1 MSDIH
6 IPNSPSSGLSSLP
19 LTVKFVVDAIAL
31 DEPSNNASCAYSP
44 IIRQDWGPPESA
56 ESASNA
62 YARFLLPRS
71 IGYPLWFP
79 EPSNYLPE
87 YQRKGIGVGDLGYI
101 TFDGHFDFLF
111 NICLPSDHPINYQA
125 PPEFQPLEFNEESDV
140 TTTPQIYTPGQFIAS
155 ESIQMKSFKSDAEFR
170 PNR

>member
-1 MSDIH
+1 M
-6 IPNSPSSGLSSLP
+6 PNPPPSGLSSLP
-19 LTVKFVVDAIAL
+19 LTVKFVVDPIAL
-31 DEPSNNASCAYSP
+31 DEPSNNASCAPYSP
-44 IIRQDWGPPESA
+44 LSMDIIGQDLSPA

-62 YARFLLPRS
+62 YARFLLPKS

-79 EPSNYLPE
+79 EPSNYPPE

-111 NICLPSDHPINYQA
+111 NICLPSNHPINYQA

-140 TTTPQIYTPGQFIAS
+140 ITTPQIYMPGKFIAS
-155 ESIQMKSFKSDAEFR
+155 ESIQMKSDAEFR
-170 PNR
+170 SHR